1 MRRCGRKEEHGDN
14 EESEPRA
21 TLYQWADLMK
31 APDTRA
37 LVKLAAGM
45 VTIIETCNLADPPG
59 GKGQ

>member
-1 MRRCGRKEEHGDN
+1 
-14 EESEPRA
+14 
-21 TLYQWADLMK
+21 MK
-31 APDTRA
+31 APETRA